1 VHDPVHVM
9 DVVPTV
15 LAAANTSPLSK
26 RGDVPVQPIEGTN
39 LLPAIRGEK
48 ILERGIGFDHQGAH
62 AWRKGDWKIVWSKR
76 MPTEIRWE
84 LYNIAEDRCEL
95 NDLASR
101 YPDRVQEMTKEW
113 TAWARRVGVIWE
125 PKKNGTKESP
135 R

>member
-1 VHDPVHVM
+1 
-9 DVVPTV
+9 
-15 LAAANTSPLSK
+15 
-26 RGDVPVQPIEGTN
+26 
-39 LLPAIRGEK
+39 
-48 ILERGIGFDHQGAH
+48 
-62 AWRKGDWKIVWSKR
+62 

-84 LYNIAEDRCEL
+84 LYNIAEDRCEM